1 MNLQPKSLLIHLLI
15 TYLAIDLFTIDY
27 SDRYIQSSIQE
38 NTNYLLEF

>member
-27 SDRYIQSSIQE
+27 SDRYIQSLIQE
-38 NTNYLLEF
+38 NTYYSMKY